1 MYAKAGPGMP
11 LITDSQEEA
20 FDGTTGWQSV
30 GRIYIVYIVQQ
41 GV

>member
-1 MYAKAGPGMP
+1 MCAKARLGMP

-20 FDGTTGWQSV
+20 FDGTTDWQSV